1 VPVIPVSVV
10 VVSRNRPDY
19 LRRCL
24 TALGQLAFPAL
35 EVIVVACPAGA
46 LVANQLALPCDLS
59 VLEFDKANISEARNI
74 GIAYARGDVVAFMD
88 DDAVPEP
95 TWLTH
100 LTTPF
105 EDDSVAQSGGTT
117 LGRNG
122 ISVQY
127 AAARVD
133 GFGVTHPISV
143 AGTSPVRV
151 VTDQDRVPRLHGT
164 NMAVRRDVLLAHDG
178 FDQRFRFYLDE
189 TDLSRRIAL
198 AGGGTVYVPNAVVHH
213 ASGPSVMRRSDRTPR
228 HLFEIGASG
237 AVFHK
242 KHAGTGGKEDAR
254 NTLFDDRWI
263 WLLRHMQKGTL
274 TPDDVHR
281 LFRELV
287 CGYDDG
293 LGRGHSVPPQLGQL
307 RKGNIRAAE
316 KSDSDDIYLVAT
328 AKSREVLR
336 KQAAQFV
343 AAGNRVTV
351 FDYSPSARFHRV
363 TFTDAGYWLHTG
375 GIYGREMR
383 SEPLFQKSTRVTR
396 ISCTLKRLEGIRS
409 FRPLM
414 SKN

>member
-1 VPVIPVSVV
+1 VPVTPVSVV
-10 VVSRNRPDY
+10 VVSRNRPDH

-24 TALGQLAFPAL
+24 TALGQLEFPAF
-35 EVIVVACPAGA
+35 EVIVVACPSGTS
-46 LVANQLALPCDLS
+46 VASQKALPCDLS

-74 GIAYARGDVVAFMD
+74 GIAHARGDVVAFMD
-88 DDAVPEP
+88 DDAIPEP
-95 TWLTH
+95 TWLAH
-100 LTTPF
+100 LTIPF

-122 ISVQY
+122 ISIQY
-127 AAARVD
+127 AAAQAD
-133 GFGVTHPISV
+133 GFGVTHPVSV
-143 AGTSPVRV
+143 SGTSPVRLE
-151 VTDQDRVPRLHGT
+151 TAPDLVPRLHGT

-213 ASGPSVMRRSDRTPR
+213 ASGPSVMRRSDRAPR

-242 KHAGTGGKEDAR
+242 KHAGTGAQADAR
-254 NTLFDDRWI
+254 KSLFDDRWT

-287 CGYDDG
+287 SGYEDG
-293 LGRGHSVPPQLGQL
+293 LGRKLAAPPQLDQR
-307 RKGNIRAAE
+307 RKGRIRAVGT
-316 KSDSDDIYLVAT
+316 SDSDDIYLVAT
-328 AKSREVLR
+328 AKSREDLR

-343 AAGNRVTV
+343 TAGNRVTV

-363 TFTDAGYWLHTG
+363 TFTNAGYWLHTG

-383 SEPLFQKSTRVTR
+383 SEPLFQISTRAAR
-396 ISCTLKRLEGIRS
+396 LSRTLKRLGGIRS
-409 FRPLM
+409 LRAIL